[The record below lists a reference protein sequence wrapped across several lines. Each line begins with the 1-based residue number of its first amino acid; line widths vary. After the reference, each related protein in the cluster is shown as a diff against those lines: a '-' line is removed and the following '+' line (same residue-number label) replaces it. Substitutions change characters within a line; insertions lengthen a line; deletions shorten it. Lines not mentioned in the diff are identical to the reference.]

1 MQDKKNKRDCTI
13 ALCEIPRKFLKHYGV
28 VKAVQ
33 VGKNI
38 YMKNIY
44 MK

>member
-1 MQDKKNKRDCTI
+1 MLQLIEVFEKYRDCTI

-33 VGKNI
+33 VGKK
-38 YMKNIY
+38 YL
-44 MK
+44 